1 MSDSPTASTTDIV
14 SGAPTEPEPPKK
26 QAFNIWPVAA
36 IVGVLALVGIGAML
50 LFSSRRPQMALRSS
64 VLHSASTGGKKVPG
78 GVVLPR
84 TTPLSARTA
93 LTRGTP
99 SRLSKKPVTPS
110 AKVEPS
116 RDYMRRTLRFLAKRP
131 HLSGTKYSETNIV
144 DFIADEFRK
153 HGLDTVEKV
162 PYRILHQYPDEKN
175 PNKVQLVDA
184 KGKVLQEAKLQED
197 PVPGDDTNSMVPG
210 YLSYARPGTVE
221 AEVVYVGSGTYADV
235 DLLEAHKIYI
245 KGRICLARYGGGHRG
260 GKIAVC
266 QERGGVGTVLFLEPT
281 LKGTKNFYPN
291 SSIVDGTA
299 LQRGALFTFAD
310 PETPGYPSVDGV
322 YRVAN
327 SSELPRIPALTV
339 TYNFAKMLLE
349 QLDGKVMNLSGGARR
364 AGPFKGGR
372 KLRLVVNNKW
382 ARPIVYDVIGTI
394 RGKSEPDRYSIA
406 GAHHDAWGFGAVDPS
421 SATASLLE
429 MSRILGARLKRGWR
443 PRRTIVFAIWAAE
456 EIAIAGSGEWVEEK
470 LLLLT
475 RGGVGYTNVDNCASG
490 IMFFAYASPVLRN
503 FLVETTKR
511 VPFNGTETLYDY
523 WYKYE
528 NDYSGT
534 TKLQVYLTHGG
545 MDNSAF
551 NFLAGVPSAIFT
563 FRPDKNVFPLGSYSA
578 YHTAFETI
586 RLYETLI
593 DPTYHFMEMCAR
605 FNELLTVT
613 LAEAKLL
620 PYDFRTVA
628 YEIQAAV
635 TKLTSLRQLLN
646 AHKVPI
652 DWLTEEAS
660 MYTDAAQKWHSWL
673 EKAKLGEDERRQVN
687 DRMLLVERA
696 LLRQAPLEGRPTF
709 RHLVFSPQLS
719 NAYAGT
725 GFPVVHDL
733 AYRAQRLPAKKQ
745 EPLWRHVRA
754 FINDAC
760 IALRNARILL
770 SPDMAIPTGT
780 YSKSNSNR
788 T

>member
-1 MSDSPTASTTDIV
+1 MLAFALRVLLTPVMSDSPTTSTTDIV
-14 SGAPTEPEPPKK
+14 TGAPTEPEPPKK

-99 SRLSKKPVTPS
+99 SRLSKKPATPS

-310 PETPGYPSVDGV
+310 PETPGYPSVD
-322 YRVAN
+322 
-327 SSELPRIPALTV
+327 
-339 TYNFAKMLLE
+339 
-349 QLDGKVMNLSGGARR
+349 
-364 AGPFKGGR
+364 
-372 KLRLVVNNKW
+372 
-382 ARPIVYDVIGTI
+382 
-394 RGKSEPDRYSIA
+394 RYSIA

-511 VPFNGTETLYDY
+511 VPINGTKTLYDY

-528 NDYSGT
+528 NDYSGA

-652 DWLTEEAS
+652 GWLTEEAS